1 MAVRQGGGLQTY
13 AERVREHCNE
23 IIDKLTLIC
32 RYGRLNITGT
42 VLSKRKIRELVE
54 KNHCRGWDDP
64 RLYTLI
70 ALKRR
75 GIPPGAILAF
85 VNGLGVTKAK
95 TNIQTVR
102 LEQTVRR
109 YLENTVPRLMLVLEP
124 LKVVIEDLSDEYEE
138 MIEVPFSKDPAFGV
152 SVNAGTRASP

>member
-1 MAVRQGGGLQTY
+1 L
-13 AERVREHCNE
+13 
-23 IIDKLTLIC
+23 IDKLTIFSS

-42 VLSKRKIRELVE
+42 VLSKRKIRELVV
-54 KNHCRGWDDP
+54 NHHVRDYDDP
-64 RLYTLI
+64 RLYTLE

-85 VNGLGVTKAK
+85 VNELGVTKAK
-95 TNIQTVR
+95 TNIQTAR
-102 LEQTVRR
+102 LEQYVRR

-124 LKVVIEDLSDEYEE
+124 LKVVIEDLPEEWEE

-152 SVNAGTRASP
+152 SRNVDTRTFSLLT